1 MSKRKTRATV
11 ATEASETHF
20 APGSDIPDHPTY
32 EAVVTSAE
40 GTTRHPITEEQATSI
55 TAALS
60 PPKPARSRRVSA
72 EAVKAE
78 TRLLNIE
85 RASKASIAA
94 CVASW
99 TAKRTAFI
107 ASLPHDV
114 QGMLLAGG
122 VITDDDL
129 EGLPQRD

>member
-11 ATEASETHF
+11 ATEASERHF
-20 APGSDIPDHPTY
+20 DEREDAEAAAPV
-32 EAVVTSAE
+32 E
-40 GTTRHPITEEQATSI
+40 TTAPAP
-55 TAALS
+55 AAA
-60 PPKPARSRRVSA
+60 KPARSRRVSA

-94 CVASW
+94 CVAGW
-99 TAKRTAFI
+99 TAKRAAFI